1 MENKNQL
8 RENILCVNAAN
19 EFEINGQNA
28 QDFNSQLASP

>member
-8 RENILCVNAAN
+8 RENLCVNAAN
-19 EFEINGQNA
+19 EFEISGQNA